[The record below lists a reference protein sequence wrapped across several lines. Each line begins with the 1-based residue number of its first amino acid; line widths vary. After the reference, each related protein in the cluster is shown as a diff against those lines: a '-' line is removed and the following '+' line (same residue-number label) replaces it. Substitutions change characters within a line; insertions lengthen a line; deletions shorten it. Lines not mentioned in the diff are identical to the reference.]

1 MTRNVNYNGIV
12 TIEHWKDEEA
22 IAIHNDSDNFQLSA
36 DNINDF
42 LVTPMDF
49 KKYDA

>member
-22 IAIHNDSDNFQLSA
+22 IAIHNDSDYFQSFA
-36 DNINDF
+36 ATINDF
-42 LVTPMDF
+42 AVTPMDF
-49 KKYDA
+49 KKYQA